1 MVKIIIF
8 KVLFN
13 EIFLSFFF
21 DVYFVL
27 DVVSIK
33 YVIFIDFV
41 IVVIYFKFFR
51 MLVRN
56 YVELFN

>member
-8 KVLFN
+8 EVLFN

-41 IVVIYFKFFR
+41 IVVIYFKSFLEF
-51 MLVRN
+51 
-56 YVELFN
+56 